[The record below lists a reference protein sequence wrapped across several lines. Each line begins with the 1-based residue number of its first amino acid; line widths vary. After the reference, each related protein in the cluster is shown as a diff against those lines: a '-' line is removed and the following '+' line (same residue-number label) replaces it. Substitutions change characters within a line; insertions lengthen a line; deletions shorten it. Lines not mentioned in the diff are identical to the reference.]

1 MSLYTER
8 SVSQCLETAFD
19 FMRSCRN
26 VWFKMVL
33 WLFLPPCLVATF
45 VIKGGVSNMNGSFAA
60 FDCWSYLVQKNV
72 ILAPFIG
79 MWLALVLVHALLDA
93 YGQQGAA
100 VDGFSMRQMLPY
112 LRRQVLRSGWLSFLF
127 PISFLA
133 SNGWEILVFVAWLL
147 FSLLPS
153 VYLLE
158 RLNFWRSV
166 FKSVRLSVRSI
177 LSLVA
182 VVFFALL
189 FGFLMLTALY
199 MPIELMAMAKIVFPV
214 GYVLGSVATT
224 LFSGLFFT
232 LFLVGYEVVLSMLLL
247 VLACHYG
254 SVSER
259 VDDASL
265 ESDIE
270 NFENL

>member
-1 MSLYTER
+1 MRQDGNRISLYTER

-112 LRRQVLRSGWLSFLF
+112 LRRQVLRSGW
-127 PISFLA
+127 
-133 SNGWEILVFVAWLL
+133 EILVFVAWLL

-214 GYVLGSVATT
+214 GDVLGSVATT